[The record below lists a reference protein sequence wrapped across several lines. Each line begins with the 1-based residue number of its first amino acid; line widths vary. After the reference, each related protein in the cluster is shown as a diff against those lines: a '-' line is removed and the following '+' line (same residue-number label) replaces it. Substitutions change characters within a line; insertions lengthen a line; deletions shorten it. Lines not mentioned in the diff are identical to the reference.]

1 MSRHPTGMAEQ
12 AYLEDV
18 RRRRLQND
26 SDSQDMGE
34 RIRYANHAYGVTQ
47 AWIGFLIVLTIA
59 QLSLKPLSLGLSDT
73 AFITVFTTTTASVFG
88 FWLLVG
94 NYLFQA
100 HKK

>member
-1 MSRHPTGMAEQ
+1 
-12 AYLEDV
+12 
-18 RRRRLQND
+18 
-26 SDSQDMGE
+26 MGE

-59 QLSLKPLSLGLSDT
+59 QLALKPSSLGLSDT

-94 NYLFQA
+94 NYLPGAQEIESYPIYRPVRA
-100 HKK
+100 ISW